1 MCICTAIFFYTLH
14 KGPFDAHFILIF
26 SNSIFFQCF
35 SFHIHFTHV
44 FSHHYFSAIFVI
56 QFGFCFSILNP
67 RCFFSVRGACYRFVI
82 VVTISHRETCVFV
95 QHWFRDVK
103 KASCRDIA
111 GLYTGFV
118 LLSLFCTYY
127 MLLHVISLCS
137 YCTIL
142 MLRHLDSN
150 KYCQSVHKRVIITAK
165 NH

>member
-1 MCICTAIFFYTLH
+1 MINLFSVF
-14 KGPFDAHFILIF
+14 HFI
-26 SNSIFFQCF
+26 STS
-35 SFHIHFTHV
+35 HT
-44 FSHHYFSAIFVI
+44 FSHIIIF
-56 QFGFCFSILNP
+56 QPYLLTNLGFVLVFWILVV
-67 RCFFSVRGACYRFVI
+67 FFSVRGACYRFVI

-103 KASCRDIA
+103 EASCRDIA

-150 KYCQSVHKRVIITAK
+150 KYCQCPQESFL
-165 NH
+165 

>member
-1 MCICTAIFFYTLH
+1 M
-14 KGPFDAHFILIF
+14 
-26 SNSIFFQCF
+26 
-35 SFHIHFTHV
+35 
-44 FSHHYFSAIFVI
+44 
-56 QFGFCFSILNP
+56 
-67 RCFFSVRGACYRFVI
+67 RGACYRFVI
-82 VVTISHRETCVFV
+82 VVTISHREACVFV

-103 KASCRDIA
+103 EASCRDIA